1 MTKNITENSNILNDI
16 IDYLERLQIYCI
28 HVVQANNYS
37 YLTNQR
43 ILNIPS
49 KIQSIISEINYLYE
63 LERESK

>member
-1 MTKNITENSNILNDI
+1 MKENSNILNDT

-28 HVVQANNYS
+28 HIVQANNYS
-37 YLTNQR
+37 DLANQR

-63 LERESK
+63 LENNELLD